1 MQSVRLGR
9 EDIYNTHTGRNIF
22 SDPFK
27 GRVGDHRGRDA
38 GRLVG
43 HYPLESDIRDSTGC
57 AVVAV
62 ERAGEVIMDVPP
74 SFVLT
79 ETDAVYVC
87 GTVDAF
93 NVFAEKFS
101 YADAS

>member
-1 MQSVRLGR
+1 
-9 EDIYNTHTGRNIF
+9 
-22 SDPFK
+22 
-27 GRVGDHRGRDA
+27 
-38 GRLVG
+38 
-43 HYPLESDIRDSTGC
+43 
-57 AVVAV
+57 
-62 ERAGEVIMDVPP
+62 MDVPP